1 MKRHP
6 LLFSCFFTLA
16 LTCQMV
22 SAQSKKANNPISIQ
36 AQIKPDFSKMVD
48 YGIPMGSGVHE
59 LPGGKAPVSNQINA
73 DGSIKVSRTVEIT
86 VPSEKNDRM
95 QSERKKPEKDIP
107 QRKQKRKTNNS
118 GGA

>member
-6 LLFSCFFTLA
+6 LLFSCFFTLV

-59 LPGGKAPVSNQINA
+59 LPGGKAPVYNHIIA
-73 DGSIKVSRTVEIT
+73 FGTIMFRKTFYKT
-86 VPSEKNDRM
+86 VPPQKNDRM